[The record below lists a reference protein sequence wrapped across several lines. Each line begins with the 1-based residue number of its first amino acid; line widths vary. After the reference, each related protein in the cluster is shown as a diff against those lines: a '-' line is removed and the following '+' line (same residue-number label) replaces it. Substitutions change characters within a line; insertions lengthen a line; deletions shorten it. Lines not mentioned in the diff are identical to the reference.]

1 MRARL
6 SAAAYEVIAERGHSA
21 FRTAAVAARA
31 GVSEGALLHHFP
43 TKEDVT
49 LAAIEQALSL
59 ASTETQKRIARVSD
73 DASAVLKAML
83 ADFRAFFLGDRFWA
97 ALGITMDATK
107 NSGIGPKIRKV
118 VSGCRSPIYTAWEQK
133 LVGCGWQQ
141 KRAEQAV
148 AMTAALVCGFAI
160 RSLWSQGEAAL
171 KSVEGE
177 WLNFIERRSH

>member
-59 ASTETQKRIARVSD
+59 ASAASHKRLARVNPP
-73 DASAVLKAML
+73 AENVLKAML
-83 ADFRAFFLGDRFWA
+83 ADFRAFFFGDRFWA

-107 NSGIGPKIRKV
+107 NPDMGPRIRNV
-118 VSGCRSPIYTAWEQK
+118 VNAARSPIYSAWAGK
-133 LVGCGWQQ
+133 LVACGWSEA
-141 KRAEQAV
+141 RAAEAV
-148 AMTAALVCGFAI
+148 AMTAALSCGFAI
-160 RSLWSQGEAAL
+160 RTLWTEEDALGVLAERWLSWVQSQQ
-171 KSVEGE
+171 
-177 WLNFIERRSH
+177 

>member
-59 ASTETQKRIARVSD
+59 ASAASQRRLARVSKPAD
-73 DASAVLKAML
+73 AVLKAML

-107 NSGIGPKIRKV
+107 NPDMAPRIRKV
-118 VSGCRSPIYTAWEQK
+118 VSACRSPIYAAWAAK
-133 LVGCGWQQ
+133 LVACGWSED
-141 KRAEQAV
+141 RATEAV
-148 AMTAALVCGFAI
+148 AMTAALTCGFAI
-160 RSLWSQGEAAL
+160 RTLWTQEDTLGSIEKRWLSFVRSQQ
-171 KSVEGE
+171 
-177 WLNFIERRSH
+177 